1 MVRCFVARVSGDS
14 FLRRAGIFVL
24 CMRFCM
30 LNGFESK
37 KSGSV
42 RLDNILCVNL
52 RELTK
57 FFWERN
63 LKFSIWCL
71 LFMVLFIEILYYN

>member
-14 FLRRAGIFVL
+14 FLRRADIFVL
-24 CMRFCM
+24 CMHFCM
-30 LNGFESK
+30 LNGFKSK

-52 RELTK
+52 RELTN
-57 FFWERN
+57 FLGEGFEV
-63 LKFSIWCL
+63 FH
-71 LFMVLFIEILYYN
+71 VLFVVYGIVYRTIIL

>member
-14 FLRRAGIFVL
+14 FLRRAGVFVL
-24 CMRFCM
+24 YINFCM

-52 RELTK
+52 RELTN
-57 FFWERN
+57 FLGEGFEV
-63 LKFSIWCL
+63 FH
-71 LFMVLFIEILYYN
+71 VLFVVYGIVYRTIIL